1 MRVSTASLFLQAV
14 KGIGERQVNLG
25 RLQQQLSTGERLASA
40 AADPVAWSSAV
51 MIDRAVAELE
61 QYEGNAN
68 IVRGRLELA
77 DATLGVVGDQ
87 LARVRELALQGSNDS
102 YTEVERRGIALELRQ
117 LLQGMLGMANATDGD
132 GRYLFG
138 GSADA
143 VAPFAFGPG
152 GATYAGDQ
160 NRRAMD
166 IAPQTRV
173 DDVDPGSEI
182 FLRVRSGNGVFTARP
197 EPGNTGSGVLKS
209 TALVDLSL
217 WDGGDYRIVFNGGN
231 WQALDSG
238 NLVVA
243 SGAYAAGAPIQFR
256 GVRVQIE
263 GAPADGDA
271 FRVEP
276 SSNQDVFSTIQRL
289 VETFET
295 VAVTPAQRAAQ
306 RNAIFAGIEDLAQ
319 ASDTVLD
326 RRLGIGARLNTIEQA
341 DAGREGGGVLL
352 KTTLS
357 GLRDV
362 DYTRAISDFNLEL
375 TALQAAQQSFLKVQ
389 GLSLFNYLR

>member
-1 MRVSTASLFLQAV
+1 M
-14 KGIGERQVNLG
+14 
-25 RLQQQLSTGERLASA
+25 
-40 AADPVAWSSAV
+40 
-51 MIDRAVAELE
+51 
-61 QYEGNAN
+61 
-68 IVRGRLELA
+68 
-77 DATLGVVGDQ
+77 
-87 LARVRELALQGSNDS
+87 
-102 YTEVERRGIALELRQ
+102 
-117 LLQGMLGMANATDGD
+117 
-132 GRYLFG
+132 
-138 GSADA
+138 
-143 VAPFAFGPG
+143 
-152 GATYAGDQ
+152 
-160 NRRAMD
+160 
-166 IAPQTRV
+166 
-173 DDVDPGSEI
+173 
-182 FLRVRSGNGVFTARP
+182 
-197 EPGNTGSGVLKS
+197 
-209 TALVDLSL
+209 
-217 WDGGDYRIVFNGGN
+217 
-231 WQALDSG
+231 
-238 NLVVA
+238 
-243 SGAYAAGAPIQFR
+243 
-256 GVRVQIE
+256 RVQIE